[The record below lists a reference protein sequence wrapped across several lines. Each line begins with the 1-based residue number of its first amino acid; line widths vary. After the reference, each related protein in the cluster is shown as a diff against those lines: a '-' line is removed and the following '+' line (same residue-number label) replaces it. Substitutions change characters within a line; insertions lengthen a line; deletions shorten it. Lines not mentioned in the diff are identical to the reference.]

1 MDYFIPKLAKEIAR
15 EGEIKAKA
23 KIRSTQ
29 LRQGLYTQEE
39 YSTPEAAKY
48 DLIVPHYWAAYVH
61 DGRGPVRPKSATML
75 VWFRNPNNDPRLSGG
90 RSPVRARGAKRLS
103 SGQFKKW
110 ADINRQIIRRY
121 RQATGK
127 TVLTSTDYE
136 AMKLPMIVT
145 RYSPGT
151 YRPSKVYPFF
161 SNEPGG
167 GMEGFLKQASAI
179 AQRGASAHI
188 KDRLR
193 KAGLLNAKKSVTV
206 RV

>member
-1 MDYFIPKLAKEIAR
+1 MDYFIPALAKELAR

-29 LRQGLYTQEE
+29 LRQGLYVQEE
-39 YSTPEAAKY
+39 YSNRDSARY
-48 DLIVPHYWAAYVH
+48 SLVVPHYWAAYVH
-61 DGRGPVRPKSATML
+61 DGRGPVRPGSATLL
-75 VWFRNPNNDPRLSGG
+75 VWFRNPNNDPRLNGG
-90 RSPVRARGAKRLS
+90 RSPVRLSGARKLS
-103 SGQFKKW
+103 QGQFKQW
-110 ADINRQIIRRY
+110 SDVNRNIIQRY
-121 RQATGK
+121 KKATGK

-136 AMKLPMIVT
+136 SMKLPMIVT

-167 GMEGFLKQASAI
+167 GMEGFLAQASAT
-179 AQRGASAHI
+179 AKRGASTYV
-188 KDRLR
+188 KDRLQR
-193 KAGLLNAKKSVTV
+193 AGLLNAKKTVTI